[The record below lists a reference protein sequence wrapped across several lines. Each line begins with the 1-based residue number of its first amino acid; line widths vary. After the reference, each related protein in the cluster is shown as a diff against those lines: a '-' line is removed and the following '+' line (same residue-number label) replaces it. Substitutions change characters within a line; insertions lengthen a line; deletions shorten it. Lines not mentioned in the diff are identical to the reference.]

1 MNDVYVH
8 VGPVKTGSTYL
19 QDLLWRNRDDL
30 ARQGYQYPFEH
41 DNEMWLAANDVQ
53 NQAFIHFDM
62 PEAAGTWANVRERVL
77 SSDGRSLISHEVLG
91 MSTGDHI
98 ARIVESLQPA
108 RLQVV
113 VMARSLAPMLPSLWQ
128 EKVKMVDPDISWP
141 DFLAVERE
149 TGSPVTDASLIVH
162 RWLVHVPP
170 AQVHVVTVPPPGAE
184 PGMLLD
190 RFAAALGI
198 ETSAWDT
205 DGGAANR
212 SLDRVQVEL
221 LRRLNLATAG
231 ALDRRAQRRL
241 VAGALL
247 PHLRAADPRRRM
259 RVPESEREWIERE
272 TSRRIEALRS
282 SGVTVH
288 GDLADLEVPADT
300 WEETPLHVVD
310 EDLLDEA
317 LQLLVATHPD
327 RTPDR
332 LDIV

>member
-1 MNDVYVH
+1 
-8 VGPVKTGSTYL
+8 
-19 QDLLWRNRDDL
+19 
-30 ARQGYQYPFEH
+30 
-41 DNEMWLAANDVQ
+41 
-53 NQAFIHFDM
+53 
-62 PEAAGTWANVRERVL
+62 
-77 SSDGRSLISHEVLG
+77 
-91 MSTGDHI
+91 
-98 ARIVESLQPA
+98 
-108 RLQVV
+108 
-113 VMARSLAPMLPSLWQ
+113 MLPSLWQ

-141 DFLAVERE
+141 DFLAVERG